1 MASVRSRLL
10 ATSALITAFGLA
22 VAGPALAQ
30 TAPAPQ
36 TDDGATEVEEIV
48 VTGFRGSL
56 ERALDIKRKSTAAVD
71 SIVAEDIAKFPDN
84 NLAESLQRIPGVSI
98 TRSGGEGSQISV
110 RGLGP
115 DFTRVRINGI
125 EAQAT
130 TGSNRGRGFDFNV
143 FASEL
148 FSQLDVRK
156 TPSANVE
163 EGSLGATVDLHTAR
177 PFSVNGFAAA
187 MSAQAGYNDLSEAT
201 NPRFAG
207 LISNRWNT
215 PWGEFGASASIAY
228 SEKTTLQNGASTGL
242 WNQGSSLVTNPNT
255 GVTTLTPTDGGFCDV
270 VARPTLCA
278 GTNIPAYN
286 TAQLITTRYPRFL
299 RYQDYRLETK
309 RTGITATLQWR
320 PADSTLVTFDALYS
334 KFEGERNERQLEA
347 IGLSRAASQG
357 GKPETVVRDIF
368 VDGNGT
374 ALYMALDNVDIRS
387 ENYIDVYD
395 TTFQQYT
402 LNVTH
407 EFNSQFSISLLG
419 GYVKND
425 FNNALD
431 YIAQMDRQNS
441 DGYSYDMR
449 ESGMDFPS
457 INYGFD
463 VLNPANW
470 YIGPTTTAP
479 GGTGASGPDI
489 RLRPNWNDNVYKTLQ
504 LDGAFILTPEVS
516 FLFGVQAKEY
526 EFVGTGQRLAS
537 ETNIPAL
544 PAGTTVADVTEKYCG
559 FAGLKLPTGTPN
571 CWLTPNLDKI
581 ASTYNIF
588 SNTGRWLLSDTVASA
603 RGDNRTVTEKDLG
616 AYVQATFDFR
626 DRGAP
631 IRGDIGLRYVK
642 TSQESGFY
650 ATQGAGFAWTTA
662 GKDYQDMLPSL
673 NVVYEPV
680 DNLLIRF
687 GAAKVMARAGL
698 GSISAATNVS
708 VAGGSRTV
716 SSGNPQLEPYRATTY
731 DLAAE
736 WYPARG
742 AIVSAAVFYKDISTY
757 IQTVTDSMPYSA
769 TGLPLSLLVGTD
781 VNADATFQVSSV
793 RNTPGG
799 PLKGFELNYQQQ
811 LTFLPGKLANFGI
824 LANYTYV
831 QADIQY
837 FLNAAGTLT
846 TTQPLLNLSK
856 HNWNGTIYYEDGPF
870 SARVSANKRDPYLTA
885 VPSSYG
891 VDVSGVK
898 EATYIDATM
907 SYRVGKMTFS
917 VEGINLTNEVNV
929 SYSDSSAE
937 RLSDYFQSGRQFYA
951 GLRYAF

>member
-1 MASVRSRLL
+1 MTAVRSRLL
-10 ATSALITAFGLA
+10 ATSALITTFGLVA
-22 VAGPALAQ
+22 AGPALAQ

-36 TDDGATEVEEIV
+36 TDDGATQVEEIV
-48 VTGFRGSL
+48 VTGFRNSL
-56 ERALDIKRKSTAAVD
+56 VKALNTKRESSVAVD
-71 SIVAEDIAKFPDN
+71 AILAEDIGKFPDL
-84 NLAESLQRIPGVSI
+84 NLSESIQRIPGVALA
-98 TRSGGEGSQISV
+98 RDGGEGRQIAV
-110 RGLGP
+110 RGLGAT
-115 DFTRVRINGI
+115 FTRVRINGM
-125 EAQAT
+125 EALAS
-130 TGSNRGRGFDFNV
+130 TGGADSSGGANRSRSFDFNV
-143 FASEL
+143 FASDL
-148 FSQLDVRK
+148 FSSIKVAK
-156 TPSANVE
+156 TAEAAQE
-163 EGSLGATVDLHTAR
+163 EGSLGATVDLQAGR
-177 PFSVNGFAAA
+177 PFDNSSDFRLAA
-187 MSAQAGYNDLSEAT
+187 SAQAAYNDLSGKT
-201 NPRFAG
+201 GPRVAG
-207 LISNRWNT
+207 LISNRWDT
-215 PWGEFGASASIAY
+215 PLGEFGASASIAY

-242 WNQGSSLVTNPNT
+242 WNFGSA
-255 GVTTLTPTDGGFCDV
+255 DGGWCNPATNAV
-270 VARPTLCA
+270 LCA
-278 GTNIPAYN
+278 GTNAAARA
-286 TAQLITTRYPRFL
+286 TASLDTTRYPRFL

-309 RTGITATLQWR
+309 RTGITTTLQWR
-320 PADSTLVTFDALYS
+320 PQESTLVTFDVLYS
-334 KFEGERNERQLEA
+334 KFEGERNERQLES

-402 LNVTH
+402 LNVTQ
-407 EFNSQFSISLLG
+407 QFGEKLSITLLG

-449 ESGMDFPS
+449 ESGMNFPA

-504 LDGAFILTPEVS
+504 LDGTFILTPEVS

-526 EFVGTGQRLAS
+526 EFIGTGQRLAS
-537 ETNIPAL
+537 ESNIPAL

-559 FAGLKLPTGTPN
+559 FAGLSLPTGTPN

-581 ASTYNIF
+581 ASTYGIF

-603 RGDNRTVTEKDLG
+603 RGDNRTVTEKDVG

-650 ATQGAGFAWTTA
+650 ATQGTSFAWTTA

-680 DNLLIRF
+680 ENLLIRF

-716 SSGNPQLEPYRATTY
+716 TSGNPQLQPYRATTY

-742 AIVSAAVFYKDISTY
+742 AIISAAVFYKDISTY
-757 IQTVTDSMPYSA
+757 IQTVTDSMPFSA
-769 TGLPLSLLVGTD
+769 TGLPDSLLAGTG

-811 LTFLPGKLANFGI
+811 LTFLPGKLSNFGI

-831 QADIQY
+831 EAEIQY
-837 FLNAAGTLT
+837 FLNAAGTLS

-891 VDVSGVK
+891 IDVAGVQ

-907 SYRVGKMTFS
+907 SYKVGQLTFT

-929 SYSDSSAE
+929 SYSDSNAE
-937 RLSDYFQSGRQFYA
+937 RLSDYFQSGRQFSA
-951 GLRYAF
+951 GVRYAF

>member
-1 MASVRSRLL
+1 MTAVRSRLL
-10 ATSALITAFGLA
+10 ATSALITTFGLVA
-22 VAGPALAQ
+22 AGPALAQ

-36 TDDGATEVEEIV
+36 TDDGATQVEEIV

-56 ERALDIKRKSTAAVD
+56 ERALSVKRNSTAAVD

-98 TRSGGEGSQISV
+98 TRMGGEGSQISV

-177 PFSVNGFAAA
+177 PFSQNGFTAA

-207 LISNRWNT
+207 LVSNRWDT
-215 PWGEFGASASIAY
+215 PLGEFGASASIAY

-242 WNQGSSLVTNPNT
+242 WNFGSA
-255 GVTTLTPTDGGFCDV
+255 DGGWCNPATNAV
-270 VARPTLCA
+270 LCA
-278 GTNIPAYN
+278 GTNAAARA
-286 TAQLITTRYPRFL
+286 TASLDTTRYPRFL

-309 RTGITATLQWR
+309 RTGITTTLQWR
-320 PADSTLVTFDALYS
+320 PQESTLVTFDVLYS
-334 KFEGERNERQLEA
+334 KFEGERNERQLES

-402 LNVTH
+402 LNVTQ
-407 EFNSQFSISLLG
+407 QFGEKLSITLLG

-449 ESGMDFPS
+449 ESGMNFPA

-504 LDGAFILTPEVS
+504 LDGTFILTPEVS

-526 EFVGTGQRLAS
+526 EFIGTGQRLAS
-537 ETNIPAL
+537 ESNIPAL

-559 FAGLKLPTGTPN
+559 FAGLSLPTGTPN

-581 ASTYNIF
+581 ASTYGIF

-603 RGDNRTVTEKDLG
+603 RGDNRTVTEKDVG

-650 ATQGAGFAWTTA
+650 ATQGTSFAWTTA

-680 DNLLIRF
+680 ENLLIRF

-716 SSGNPQLEPYRATTY
+716 TSGNPQLQPYRATTY

-742 AIVSAAVFYKDISTY
+742 AIISAAVFYKDISTY
-757 IQTVTDSMPYSA
+757 IQTVTDSMPFSA
-769 TGLPLSLLVGTD
+769 TGLPDSLLAGTG

-811 LTFLPGKLANFGI
+811 LTFLPGKLSNFGI

-831 QADIQY
+831 EAEIQY
-837 FLNAAGTLT
+837 FLNAAGTLS

-891 VDVSGVK
+891 IDVAGVQ

-907 SYRVGKMTFS
+907 SYKVGQLTFT

-929 SYSDSSAE
+929 SYSDSNAE
-937 RLSDYFQSGRQFYA
+937 RLSDYFQSGRQFSA
-951 GLRYAF
+951 GVRYAF

>member
-1 MASVRSRLL
+1 M
-10 ATSALITAFGLA
+10 
-22 VAGPALAQ
+22 
-30 TAPAPQ
+30 
-36 TDDGATEVEEIV
+36 
-48 VTGFRGSL
+48 
-56 ERALDIKRKSTAAVD
+56 
-71 SIVAEDIAKFPDN
+71 
-84 NLAESLQRIPGVSI
+84 
-98 TRSGGEGSQISV
+98 GGEGSQISV

-177 PFSVNGFAAA
+177 PFSQNGFTAA

-207 LISNRWNT
+207 LVSNRWDT
-215 PWGEFGASASIAY
+215 PLGEFGASASIAY

-242 WNQGSSLVTNPNT
+242 WNFGSA
-255 GVTTLTPTDGGFCDV
+255 DGGWCNPATNAV
-270 VARPTLCA
+270 LCA
-278 GTNIPAYN
+278 GTNAAARA
-286 TAQLITTRYPRFL
+286 TASLDTTRYPRFL

-309 RTGITATLQWR
+309 RTGITTTLQWR
-320 PADSTLVTFDALYS
+320 PQESTLVTFDVLYS
-334 KFEGERNERQLEA
+334 KFEGERNERQLES

-402 LNVTH
+402 LNVTQ
-407 EFNSQFSISLLG
+407 QFGEKLSITLLG

-449 ESGMDFPS
+449 ESGMNFPA

-504 LDGAFILTPEVS
+504 LDGTFILTPEVS

-526 EFVGTGQRLAS
+526 EFIGTGQRLAS
-537 ETNIPAL
+537 ESNIPAL

-559 FAGLKLPTGTPN
+559 FAGLSLPTGTPN

-581 ASTYNIF
+581 ASTYGIF

-603 RGDNRTVTEKDLG
+603 RGDNRTVTEKDVG

-650 ATQGAGFAWTTA
+650 ATQGTSFAWTTA

-680 DNLLIRF
+680 ENLLIRF

-716 SSGNPQLEPYRATTY
+716 TSGNPQLQPYRATTY

-742 AIVSAAVFYKDISTY
+742 AIISAAVFYKDISTY
-757 IQTVTDSMPYSA
+757 IQTVTDSMPFSA
-769 TGLPLSLLVGTD
+769 TGLPDSLLAGTG

-811 LTFLPGKLANFGI
+811 LTFLPGKLSNFGI

-831 QADIQY
+831 EAEIQY
-837 FLNAAGTLT
+837 FLNAAGTLS

-891 VDVSGVK
+891 IDVAGVQ

-907 SYRVGKMTFS
+907 SYKVGQLTFT

-929 SYSDSSAE
+929 SYSDSNAE
-937 RLSDYFQSGRQFYA
+937 RLSDYFQSGRQFSA
-951 GLRYAF
+951 GVRYAF

>member
-177 PFSVNGFAAA
+177 PFQVNGFAAA

-215 PWGEFGASASIAY
+215 PWGEFGAAASIAY

-242 WNQGSSLVTNPNT
+242 WNAGAA
-255 GVTTLTPTDGGFCDV
+255 DGGWCN
-270 VARPTLCA
+270 PTTSPVLCA
-278 GTNIPAYN
+278 GTNAAALA
-286 TAQLITTRYPRFL
+286 TANLSTTRYPRFL

-320 PADSTLVTFDALYS
+320 PAESTLVTFDALYS
-334 KFEGERNERQLEA
+334 KFEGERNERQLES

-407 EFNSQFSISLLG
+407 EFNDKFSVTLLG

-431 YIAQMDRQNS
+431 YISQMDRLNS

-449 ESGMDFPS
+449 ETGMNFPA

-470 YIGPTTTAP
+470 YIGPITTAP

-489 RLRPNWNDNVYKTLQ
+489 RLRPNWNDNIYKTLQ

-537 ETNIPAL
+537 GETNIPAL
-544 PAGTTVADVTEKYCG
+544 PAGTTVADVTERYCG

-581 ASTYNIF
+581 ASTYGIF
-588 SNTGRWLLSDTVASA
+588 SNTGRWLLSDTVSSA
-603 RGDNRTVTEKDLG
+603 RGDNRTVTEKDVG

-650 ATQGAGFAWTTA
+650 ATQGTSFAWTTA

-673 NVVYEPV
+673 NVVYEPLE
-680 DNLLIRF
+680 NLLIRF

-716 SSGNPQLEPYRATTY
+716 SSGNPQLQPYRATTY

-742 AIVSAAVFYKDISTY
+742 SIISAAVFYKDISTY
-757 IQTVTDSMPYSA
+757 IQTVTDTMPFTA
-769 TGLPLSLLVGTD
+769 TGLPVSLLDNTTVKPTD
-781 VNADATFQVSSV
+781 DFQVSSV

-811 LTFLPGKLANFGI
+811 LTFLPGRLSNFGI

-856 HNWNGTIYYEDGPF
+856 HNWNGTIYYEEGPF

-891 VDVSGVK
+891 VDVSGVQ

-929 SYSDSSAE
+929 SYSDSNAE